1 MYRESGTDGLSYSGK
16 GRGGNRVVV
25 TAEEL
30 EGNQIKHAAG
40 SIHICWL
47 AGSGV
52 ARQPKLPQRK
62 LRSLK
67 KSMK

>member
-1 MYRESGTDGLSYSGK
+1 MGDEGK
-16 GRGGNRVVV
+16 GGNMAVV

-67 KSMK
+67 KV

>member
-1 MYRESGTDGLSYSGK
+1 M
-16 GRGGNRVVV
+16 VVV

-40 SIHICWL
+40 SIYAGYWL

>member
-1 MYRESGTDGLSYSGK
+1 M
-16 GRGGNRVVV
+16 VVV

-67 KSMK
+67 KYEIKIHLGFIKLREV